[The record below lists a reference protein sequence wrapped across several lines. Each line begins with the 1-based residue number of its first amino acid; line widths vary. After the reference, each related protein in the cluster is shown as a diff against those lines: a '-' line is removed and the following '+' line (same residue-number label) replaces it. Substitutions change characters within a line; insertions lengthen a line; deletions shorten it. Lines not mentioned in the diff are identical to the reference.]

1 VGPAAAGG
9 GCAPGPHG
17 PATPHA
23 EVATRATADGDG
35 AAAAGVHDV
44 DPPSSWQS
52 PESPLPQSSATA
64 TCPQSCFQRTDH
76 ARLLTSFRLPTK
88 QMSGYLTKLEQIGN
102 S

>member
-1 VGPAAAGG
+1 VSTISVTTRPPCDDDDDDDDDDPVGPAAAGG

-52 PESPLPQSSATA
+52 PESPPPQSSATA
-64 TCPQSCFQRTDH
+64 TCPQSYFQ
-76 ARLLTSFRLPTK
+76 
-88 QMSGYLTKLEQIGN
+88 
-102 S
+102 